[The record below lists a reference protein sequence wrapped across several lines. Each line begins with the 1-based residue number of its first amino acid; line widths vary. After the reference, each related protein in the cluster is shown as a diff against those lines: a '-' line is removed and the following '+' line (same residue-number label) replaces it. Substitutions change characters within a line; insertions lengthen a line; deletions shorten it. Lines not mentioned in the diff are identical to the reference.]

1 MGFCLVLLLQW
12 VMQQNETHPSQ
23 EVKNMKQNNWNRNSA
38 LVRLFLDEVE
48 DDNLHKATLLGTLDL
63 GDQAENDDMRTVYW
77 TAVRN
82 MGKGLEGFPSFAG
95 RPSENY
101 TPEQEA
107 NILAVVNAVKSA
119 YASIPTEY
127 HAMLLKVKIPHGR
140 TGGEF
145 ADFDA
150 MVDDEVRKVQNVMKT
165 AIKEKR
171 WDALSMDGNSPQI
184 TPTVVKATESEVSEE
199 E

>member
-1 MGFCLVLLLQW
+1 
-12 VMQQNETHPSQ
+12 
-23 EVKNMKQNNWNRNSA
+23 MKENNWKRNSA
-38 LVRLFLDEVE
+38 IVRLHLDNVE
-48 DDNLHKATLLGTLDL
+48 DDNLHKATLIGTLNL
-63 GDQAENDDMRTVYW
+63 GDQAENDEMRTVYW

-101 TPEQEA
+101 TAEQEA
-107 NILAVVNAVKSA
+107 NILTVVNAVRSV

-127 HAMLLKVKIPHGR
+127 HDMLLKVKIPHGR

-145 ADFDA
+145 ADYEA
-150 MVDDEVRKVQNVMKT
+150 MIDDEVRKAQNVMKT
-165 AIKEKR
+165 AIKDKR

-184 TPTVVKATESEVSEE
+184 VPTATKADISEVSEE

>member
-1 MGFCLVLLLQW
+1 MK
-12 VMQQNETHPSQ
+12 ET
-23 EVKNMKQNNWNRNSA
+23 NWNRNSA

-48 DDNLHKATLLGTLDL
+48 DDNLHKATLLGTLNL

-82 MGKGLEGFPSFAG
+82 MGKGIEGFPSFSG
-95 RPSENY
+95 RPSESY
-101 TPEQEA
+101 TPEQENNLLMVA
-107 NILAVVNAVKSA
+107 NAVRSA

-127 HAMLLKVKIPHGR
+127 HSMLLAVKIPHGR
-140 TGGEF
+140 TGGVF

-150 MVDDEVRKVQNVMKT
+150 LVDDEVRKAENTMKT
-165 AIKEKR
+165 AFKDKR
-171 WDALSMDGNSPQI
+171 WNALDMDGNIPLI
-184 TPTVVKATESEVSEE
+184 TPTPVKADNSEVSEE

>member
-1 MGFCLVLLLQW
+1 M
-12 VMQQNETHPSQ
+12 
-23 EVKNMKQNNWNRNSA
+23 
-38 LVRLFLDEVE
+38 
-48 DDNLHKATLLGTLDL
+48 LGL
-63 GDQAENDDMRTVYW
+63 GDQTENDEVRSVYL

-82 MGKGLEGFPSFAG
+82 IGKGIDGFSFYSG

-107 NILAVVNAVKSA
+107 NLLTVANVVRSA
-119 YASIPTEY
+119 YASIPTD
-127 HAMLLKVKIPHGR
+127 MQTVLLKVKIPHGR

-150 MVDDEVRKVQNVMKT
+150 LIDDEVRKAQNVMKT
-165 AIKEKR
+165 AIKDKR
-171 WDALSMDGNSPQI
+171 WDALSMDGNVPQI
-184 TPTVVKATESEVSEE
+184 TPTAVKADSSEVSEE